1 MGTSICVFAREVGEV
16 IMLVPV
22 VLLLAVAGAL
32 AQTPQTPKPHRYP
45 DVEQA
50 LAQTAHFSMVLEL
63 LRTTGLLTQLK
74 AERQITLFAPTN
86 AALVAIPSDEYKDL
100 KSDVQRLTSLLLYH
114 VTTDQAFRTTGRA
127 NDLVLYS
134 LESNLPIRINVYSLL
149 HTYAA
154 EGTNITDRNIHIDN
168 GYIQGIEEI
177 MNPPEGDVVDII
189 NNNDDTTTL
198 AKYIASSGLDAI
210 IRADKNITVFA
221 PTDDAFEALDSEVL
235 TYLENNPK
243 IMEEVLL
250 YHVVQKT
257 TLYSIGMRH
266 AMTFPT
272 ADHHHDSLMLIEED
286 DRDDIYLNHALVEE
300 KDISATNG
308 VIHTI
313 ADVLVPTSILIQI
326 EDQGLIVG

>member
-1 MGTSICVFAREVGEV
+1 MGTSICVFAREVREV
-16 IMLVPV
+16 NMLIPV

-32 AQTPQTPKPHRYP
+32 AQTPQTPKPHNYP
-45 DVEQA
+45 DVEKA
-50 LAQTAHFSMVLEL
+50 LSQIAHFSMFLEL

-86 AALVAIPSDEYKDL
+86 AALSAIPSDDYAAL
-100 KSDVQRLTSLLLYH
+100 KADVKELTQLMMYH
-114 VTTDQAFRTTGRA
+114 VTTDEAFRTSGRA
-127 NDLVLYS
+127 NDKVLYS
-134 LESNLPIRINVYSLL
+134 LESNLPIRINSYPLL
-149 HTYAA
+149 HTFAA
-154 EGTNITDRNIHIDN
+154 EGENITDRNIHIDN
-168 GYIQGIEEI
+168 GYIQGIESI
-177 MNPPEGDVVDII
+177 MYPPEGDVVDII
-189 NNNDDTTTL
+189 NDNDELTTL
-198 AKYIASSGLDAI
+198 ARYIASSGLDAI

-221 PTDDAFEALDSEVL
+221 PTDDAFQELDSEVL

-250 YHVVQKT
+250 YHVVQRT
-257 TLYSIGMRH
+257 TLHSIGMRH

-272 ADHHHDSLMLIEED
+272 SDRHHDMLMLIED
-286 DRDDIYLNHALVEE
+286 DNDEIYLNHAMVEE

>member
-1 MGTSICVFAREVGEV
+1 MGTSICVFAREVREV

-32 AQTPQTPKPHRYP
+32 AQTPQTPKPHNYP
-45 DVEQA
+45 DVEKA
-50 LAQTAHFSMVLEL
+50 LSQIAHFSMFLEL

-86 AALVAIPSDEYKDL
+86 AALSAIPSDDYAAL
-100 KSDVQRLTSLLLYH
+100 KADVKELTQLMMYH
-114 VTTDQAFRTTGRA
+114 VTTDEAFRTSGRA
-127 NDLVLYS
+127 NDKVLYS
-134 LESNLPIRINVYSLL
+134 LESNLPIRINSYPLL
-149 HTYAA
+149 HTFAA
-154 EGTNITDRNIHIDN
+154 EGENITDRNIHIDN
-168 GYIQGIEEI
+168 GYIQGIESI
-177 MNPPEGDVVDII
+177 MYPPEGDVVDII
-189 NNNDDTTTL
+189 NDNDELTTL
-198 AKYIASSGLDAI
+198 ARYIASSGLDAI

-221 PTDDAFEALDSEVL
+221 PTDDAFQELDSEVL

-250 YHVVQKT
+250 YHVVQRT

-272 ADHHHDSLMLIEED
+272 SDRHHDMLMLIED
-286 DRDDIYLNHALVEE
+286 DNDEIYLNHAMVEE